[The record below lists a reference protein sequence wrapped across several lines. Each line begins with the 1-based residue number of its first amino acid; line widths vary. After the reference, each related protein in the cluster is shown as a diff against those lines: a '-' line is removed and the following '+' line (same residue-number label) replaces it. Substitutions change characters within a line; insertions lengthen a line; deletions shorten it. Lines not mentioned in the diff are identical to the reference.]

1 LSSKKKIS
9 GIYCIRN
16 IVNNDRYIGL
26 GIDIM
31 LRWYRHKKFLKDG
44 AHKNTYLQNAYNL
57 YGCDNFEY
65 TIIQLLEPEE
75 QLLKD
80 MEIYW
85 IAYYNSF
92 IRDGGGYNLTR
103 GGEGCWGRECSEET
117 IEKLRNATGMG
128 NSPLCGTHWS
138 DERKM
143 SFSIR
148 QLGENNSFYNKKHS
162 DETKKTISEKGIG
175 RAFTEESK
183 SIMSQK
189 QLGENNSFYNKKHSD
204 ETKKAIAIKS
214 AGRKA
219 RENTYSL
226 FVGVSFRKKENKW
239 RAYIAYE
246 RKRFELGL
254 FTYEI
259 EAAMAYNEA
268 ALELYGFNAKL
279 NIISN
284 EEIENLWR
292 L

>member
-1 LSSKKKIS
+1 MSSKKKIS

-162 DETKKTISEKGIG
+162 DETKK
-175 RAFTEESK
+175 
-183 SIMSQK
+183 
-189 QLGENNSFYNKKHSD
+189 
-204 ETKKAIAIKS
+204 AIAIKS